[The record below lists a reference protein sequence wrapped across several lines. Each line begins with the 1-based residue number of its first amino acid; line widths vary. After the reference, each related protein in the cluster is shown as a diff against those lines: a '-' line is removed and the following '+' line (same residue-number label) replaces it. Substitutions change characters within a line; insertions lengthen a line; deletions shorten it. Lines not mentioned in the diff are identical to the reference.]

1 MPSIHEAGHIRHTYN
16 VFMSVCI
23 VLQRL
28 RKIRIVSM
36 RTDSFLIL
44 AKILSSLACGPQAE
58 PLPRPVYFYPSH
70 SSASVRVPQQ
80 TPRVQEPQPRLL
92 PPPPTSAPEPA
103 VAGKERELPPPLRVQ
118 ARRRSKKP
126 APRREPPPAQE
137 GSWTGQESKMLQH
150 ATRRTMVVLRPVAR
164 ALSSGAR
171 ALVLAFL
178 DYLRRVDE
186 ALGDMFFPPPPGGR
200 RRPRPQAPPPPP
212 RQVIGIPRALGEA
225 RFRELLPAG
234 PAPSAARAEGVPF
247 PTRIPGAAEVERGAT
262 STGASDANAA
272 QGGHTDAAAGAI
284 TDTRAAA
291 LERPPL
297 PPSAPRNRAPGGA
310 RNCNGANATAASGPI
325 AAPHAGRPSNDDAAQ
340 VVRVPLPEKQ
350 AASGSKTKKLV
361 PGSKKIVSSQVS
373 NLNQAIGFCCS
384 YLLMLYWQ
392 AY

>member
-23 VLQRL
+23 VLQRV

-137 GSWTGQESKMLQH
+137 GSWTGQESKM
-150 ATRRTMVVLRPVAR
+150 
-164 ALSSGAR
+164 
-171 ALVLAFL
+171 
-178 DYLRRVDE
+178 
-186 ALGDMFFPPPPGGR
+186 
-200 RRPRPQAPPPPP
+200 
-212 RQVIGIPRALGEA
+212 PRALGEA